1 MSAGESA
8 VRRGAAAGRFGIYL
22 GVAPG
27 GGKTMAMLDDGQR
40 RRELGED
47 VVIGFVE
54 THGRA
59 VTQHRAGGL
68 EIVPRRIVDY
78 RGSRYEEMDV
88 DAVLARQPGV
98 ALADELAH
106 TNVPGS
112 GPHQKRW
119 QDVLQLLDAEIDVV
133 ATVNIQ
139 HLESVADA
147 AEAITGVRVGERI
160 PDWVVRA
167 ADQIDLVDSS
177 PEQLRSRMLNG
188 NIYPPEQV
196 PQALGHFF
204 KLENLAALRQLAL
217 QFVTDDTEGQFLRDV
232 ARSKNL
238 AGYRTTERVLA
249 GVLPEPGADAILSR
263 AAFIAEM
270 SKADLEVVYVA
281 SGTGGHGRDNDLAR
295 LRQLTADVGGSW
307 HQLTAD
313 DMPVALVDFARHE
326 EITQVVLGAST
337 RNRWSELVSGGSNV
351 QRISRLA
358 VQAGIDVH
366 IVALAR

>member
-1 MSAGESA
+1 MPAGDA
-8 VRRGAAAGRFGIYL
+8 LGRRGAAAGYFGIYL

-27 GGKTMAMLDDGQR
+27 GGKTMAMLDDGQH

-59 VTQHRAGGL
+59 VTQHRIGDL
-68 EIVPRRIVDY
+68 EIVPRRAVDY
-78 RGSRYEEMDV
+78 RGSRQEEMDV
-88 DAVLARQPGV
+88 DAVLLRRPAV
-98 ALADELAH
+98 ALVDELAH

-112 GPHQKRW
+112 GPHAKRW

-139 HLESVADA
+139 HLEGVADA
-147 AEAITGVRVGERI
+147 AEAITGVRVSERV

-167 ADQIDLVDSS
+167 ADQIQLVDSS
-177 PEQLRSRMLNG
+177 PEQLRGRMLNG

-217 QFVTDDTEGQFLRDV
+217 QFVADDTEGQFLRDV
-232 ARSKNL
+232 ARSRTL
-238 AGYRTTERVLA
+238 AGHRTAEHVLA
-249 GVLPEPGADAILSR
+249 GVLPGPGADAIVRR
-263 AAFIAEM
+263 AALIAEM
-270 SKADLEVVYVA
+270 SRADLEVVYVA
-281 SGTGGHGRDNDLAR
+281 GGTDGHGRDTELAR
-295 LRQLTADVGGSW
+295 LRQLTADIGGSW

-313 DMPVALVDFARHE
+313 DVPAALVDFARHQ
-326 EITQVVLGAST
+326 EITQVVLGASS

-351 QRISRLA
+351 HRISRLA
-358 VQAGIDVH
+358 AQAGIDVH
-366 IVALAR
+366 IVAVAR